1 MSGSLSGQVAIVTG
15 AGRGI
20 GRAIAEELGR
30 AGAAVAL
37 LARSSDQLESVAR
50 HLTDEGGTALAQ
62 QADVTD
68 VDAVAGAVDAAR
80 STLGEPTL
88 LVNNAGSAGA
98 IGPVADVD
106 PEAWWGDVRSSVF
119 GSFVVTRAVLP
130 GMLAR
135 GSGRIVNI
143 ASYAGIRPSP
153 HLSAYGAAKAALI
166 NFTESVAAE
175 TSAHG
180 IKVFALSPGHV
191 RTALVQHMLES
202 KAGKRWLPDAGDSS
216 PVDAHDAGKLVCRLA
231 TGRSDALSGT
241 FLHVL
246 DDVERLARDA
256 AEVVAGERYVPR
268 LRR

>member
-20 GRAIAEELGR
+20 GRAIAEELAR

-37 LARSSDQLESVAR
+37 LARSADQLETVVR
-50 HLTDEGGTALAQ
+50 RLTDEGCAALAQ

-68 VDAVAGAVDAAR
+68 VEAVVGAVEAAR
-80 STLGEPTL
+80 SRLGDPTL
-88 LVNNAGSAGA
+88 LVNNAGTAAA
-98 IGPVADVD
+98 IGPVSDVD
-106 PEAWWGDVRSSVF
+106 PDAWWRDVRSSVF

-135 GSGRIVNI
+135 RSGRIVNI
-143 ASYAGIRPSP
+143 ASYSGIRPSP

-175 TSAHG
+175 TSAEG

-191 RTALVQHMLES
+191 RTALVHHLLES
-202 KAGKRWLPDAGDSS
+202 DEGKRWLPQTRDSTPLDARDS
-216 PVDAHDAGKLVCRLA
+216 AMLVCRIA
-231 TGRSDALSGT
+231 TGRYDALSGT

-246 DDVERLARDA
+246 DDVEELARDA
-256 AEVVAGERYVPR
+256 AEIVAGERYVPR